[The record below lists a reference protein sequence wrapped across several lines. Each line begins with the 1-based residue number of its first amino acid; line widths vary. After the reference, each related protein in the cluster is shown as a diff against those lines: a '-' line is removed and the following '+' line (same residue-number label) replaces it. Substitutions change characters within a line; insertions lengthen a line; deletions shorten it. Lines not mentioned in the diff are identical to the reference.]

1 MGVVD
6 RLRVV
11 GDVLRDARRRH
22 LIGVGVIAEARA
34 EPPVGGGVRRQVQV
48 RREHVRFGIR
58 VGARQRNRRQ
68 RRIDRE
74 RLQRLVVAPQAVGE
88 EAGDLRLVR
97 QLGVAAEADRLRRV
111 RRPQRHAAACRRA
124 GRVVDAQRAVPDERV
139 GEIVEPRSAVGD
151 AQHVLRVRPLGAD
164 GEVVGARVVG
174 QRHLDV
180 VAEAEAGAPRQ
191 LAAVLLRGEAGRDV
205 ELRRRRGDDL
215 DAPDVAPLAQIE
227 LRRDR
232 GVGVEARSVLGG
244 ALRRIVEQQ
253 RAAAARIGRHRV
265 HAVELRDLLPAPDD
279 RQLADAVV
287 VGEVLL
293 IAPADVVR
301 ARVEGVGAVGLRER
315 IAEAGEEQPVA
326 DVLVALKARRVAVD
340 AGHAAADEELPVGQR
355 EQAARARSRP
365 ARRPA
370 ERRPAAPACAGVCRR
385 LRGGVPAWASARC
398 GAAAAPTRRISEM
411 NERRRMF
418 VSPVTACRTGPT
430 DGSSRG
436 RSSGSSRTIGRTSGC
451 SCWW

>member
-1 MGVVD
+1 MRVADGQRERGHPAPRRVAVERGPVVGIEIGTAGGG
-6 RLRVV
+6 RRRVPVV
-11 GDVLRDARRRH
+11 GDVVRDARRRH
-22 LIGVGVIAEARA
+22 LVGVGVIAVARA
-34 EPPVGGGVRRQVQV
+34 ESPVGGGARRQVQG

-58 VGARQRNRRQ
+58 AGARECNRRH

-88 EAGDLRLVR
+88 EPGDLRLVR

-111 RRPQRHAAACRRA
+111 RGPQRHAAACRRA

-139 GEIVEPRSAVGD
+139 GEVVEPRSAVGD

-180 VAEAEAGAPRQ
+180 VAEAEAGAERQ

-205 ELRRRRGDDL
+205 EVRLRRGLDL
-215 DAPDVAPLAQIE
+215 DAPDVAPLEQIE
-227 LRRDR
+227 LRCDR
-232 GVGVEARSVLGG
+232 GVGAEARSALGG
-244 ALRRIVEQQ
+244 ALRRVVEHQ

-265 HAVELRDLLPAPDD
+265 HAVELRDLLPAPDH
-279 RQLADAVV
+279 RHPADAVV
-287 VGEVLL
+287 LGEVLL

-340 AGHAAADEELPVGQR
+340 AAHAGADEELPVGQR
-355 EQAARARSRP
+355 EQAALGLGLF
-365 ARRPA
+365 RRGRLA
-370 ERRPAAPACAGVCRR
+370 ARRPAAPASA
-385 LRGGVPAWASARC
+385 PAWASAS
-398 GAAAAPTRRISEM
+398 AAAFPPGPAPAAA
-411 NERRRMF
+411 RRRRRR
-418 VSPVTACRTGPT
+418 A
-430 DGSSRG
+430 GSAR
-436 RSSGSSRTIGRTSGC
+436 
-451 SCWW
+451 

>member
-1 MGVVD
+1 MG
-6 RLRVV
+6 
-11 GDVLRDARRRH
+11 RD
-22 LIGVGVIAEARA
+22 
-34 EPPVGGGVRRQVQV
+34 
-48 RREHVRFGIR
+48 VRFR
-58 VGARQRNRRQ
+58 FVENTCASASVLARGSANRRQ

-111 RRPQRHAAACRRA
+111 RRPERHASASGRA
-124 GRVVDAQRAVPDERV
+124 GDVVEAQRAVPDERRREV
-139 GEIVEPRSAVGD
+139 VEPRSAVGD

-180 VAEAEAGAPRQ
+180 VAEAEAGAEGQ
-191 LAAVLLRGEAGRDV
+191 LAAVLLRREAGRHV
-205 ELRRRRGDDL
+205 ELRRRRRDDV
-215 DAPDVAPLAQIE
+215 DAADVAPLAQLE

-232 GVGVEARSVLGG
+232 GVGAEARSALGG
-244 ALRRIVEQQ
+244 ALRRIVEHQ
-253 RAAAARIGRHRV
+253 RAAGARVGRRRV
-265 HAVELRDLLPAPDD
+265 DAVELRDLLVAPGE
-279 RQLADAVV
+279 RQLPDAVV

-293 IAPADVVR
+293 IATADIVR

-340 AGHAAADEELPVGQR
+340 AAHAAADEELPVGQR
-355 EQAARARSRP
+355 EQAGP
-365 ARRPA
+365 GLGIGRRGGRL
-370 ERRPAAPACAGVCRR
+370 RRGRLCRRGRRGRLRRRLGRRRRR
-385 LRGGVPAWASARC
+385 LRACGRGHAKCDQEDQSRED
-398 GAAAAPTRRISEM
+398 GAAHQR
-411 NERRRMF
+411 
-418 VSPVTACRTGPT
+418 SPVTACRTGPT
-430 DGSSRG
+430 GDSSRG